1 MSDDTPLIAQRSRDE
16 LERADFVAAAAELVQ
31 FAGKNSANPVNY
43 GVAVSIGRRELRC
56 RRA

>member
-1 MSDDTPLIAQRSRDE
+1 MSDDTPLVAQRCRE
-16 LERADFVAAAAELVQ
+16 GLERADFVAAELVQ
-31 FAGKNSANPVNY
+31 FADKNSANPVNY